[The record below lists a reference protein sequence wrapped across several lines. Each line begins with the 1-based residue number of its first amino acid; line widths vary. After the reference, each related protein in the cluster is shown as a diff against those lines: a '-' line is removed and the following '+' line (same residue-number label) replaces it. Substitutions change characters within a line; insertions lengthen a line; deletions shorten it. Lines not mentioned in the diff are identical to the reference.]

1 MDTEKKLVWIALMA
15 MSSLPNGLYHALVSQ
30 MFERRDPI
38 DSLQHTW
45 NVMFSS
51 VLLFSSSRSHT
62 LEYDLVFQIA
72 VSGFAYCLSLAVEV
86 DDKVFSELFDLPIFK
101 TLINHGKPVKDSLS
115 VVESLFHSMKCK
127 FT

>member
-1 MDTEKKLVWIALMA
+1 
-15 MSSLPNGLYHALVSQ
+15 MSKLPNGLYHALVSQ
-30 MFERRDPI
+30 MFERRDPT

-72 VSGFAYCLSLAVEV
+72 VSGFAYCLSSAVEIDGTV
-86 DDKVFSELFDLPIFK
+86 LSKLFDSPIF
-101 TLINHGKPVKDSLS
+101 TILINHGKPVKDSLS
-115 VVESLFHSMKCK
+115 VVESLFHKMKCK

>member
-1 MDTEKKLVWIALMA
+1 VDTEKKLVWIALLA
-15 MSSLPNGLYHALVSQ
+15 MSSLPKGLYHALVSQ
-30 MFERRDPI
+30 MFERRDHTESI
-38 DSLQHTW
+38 HHTW

-51 VLLFSSSRSHT
+51 LLSFSSSRSHT

-86 DDKVFSELFDLPIFK
+86 DGKLFSELFDTPIF
-101 TLINHGKPVKDSLS
+101 TILINHGKPVKDSLS
-115 VVESLFHSMKCK
+115 VVETLFRDVKCK